1 MKSFYL
7 GMATLGVGL
16 ALMMR
21 YNTVSGHQQSVHSF
35 ENVQINSD
43 STKVENLVKELKK
56 LKPIRT
62 TDFEAKFKKEIN
74 GFKLTEVKAFEDPE
88 TGSFASAN
96 YAKDGGNIYLMITDG
111 AGPGSEQVKANLL
124 NYLELKEIYTPEDKS
139 AVKNY
144 KGWLVSFDWSM
155 FESDGMTS
163 IQYLEGNRYAV
174 VASANQVPIEE
185 LENFLNSFGL

>member
-1 MKSFYL
+1 
-7 GMATLGVGL
+7 
-16 ALMMR
+16 
-21 YNTVSGHQQSVHSF
+21 
-35 ENVQINSD
+35 
-43 STKVENLVKELKK
+43 
-56 LKPIRT
+56 
-62 TDFEAKFKKEIN
+62 
-74 GFKLTEVKAFEDPE
+74 
-88 TGSFASAN
+88 
-96 YAKDGGNIYLMITDG
+96 MITDG

-139 AVKNY
+139 PVKNY